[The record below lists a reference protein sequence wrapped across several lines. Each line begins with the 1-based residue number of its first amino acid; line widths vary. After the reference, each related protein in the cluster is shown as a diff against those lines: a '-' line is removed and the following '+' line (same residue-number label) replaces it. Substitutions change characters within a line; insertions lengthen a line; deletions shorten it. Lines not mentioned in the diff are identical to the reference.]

1 MDNTREITPSEGSEA
16 ARGTRP
22 LGDTTLGHDLGD
34 TTMAHRMAQLAGKVH
49 LGTPALAR
57 IQSAVI
63 FGSIGSGLLACALGS
78 IVYDI
83 GRAFAAW

>member
-1 MDNTREITPSEGSEA
+1 
-16 ARGTRP
+16 
-22 LGDTTLGHDLGD
+22 
-34 TTMAHRMAQLAGKVH
+34 MAQRIARFADRAH
-49 LGTPALAR
+49 LSRTLTR

-78 IVYDI
+78 FIFDV

>member
-1 MDNTREITPSEGSEA
+1 MTFR
-16 ARGTRP
+16 
-22 LGDTTLGHDLGD
+22 D
-34 TTMAHRMAQLAGKVH
+34 TTMAHRMVHLAGKIPH
-49 LGTPALAR
+49 LGTAALAR

-63 FGSIGSGLLACALGS
+63 FGTIGSGLLACALGS

>member
-1 MDNTREITPSEGSEA
+1 
-16 ARGTRP
+16 
-22 LGDTTLGHDLGD
+22 
-34 TTMAHRMAQLAGKVH
+34 MAQLAGKVH
-49 LGTPALAR
+49 LGTPALATALAR

>member
-1 MDNTREITPSEGSEA
+1 
-16 ARGTRP
+16 
-22 LGDTTLGHDLGD
+22 
-34 TTMAHRMAQLAGKVH
+34 MAHRMAHLAGKVH
-49 LGTPALAR
+49 LDKVHLDKVHLDKVHLDTPALAR

>member
-1 MDNTREITPSEGSEA
+1 
-16 ARGTRP
+16 
-22 LGDTTLGHDLGD
+22 
-34 TTMAHRMAQLAGKVH
+34 MAHRKVH
-49 LGTPALAR
+49 VDVAHPAEKAHSDTDTLTR

-78 IVYDI
+78 FIFDL